1 MNMKTRFLILLM
13 IGFFAHLWNAQTLV
27 KPADFKLSGVAS
39 YLKSKGYTIVE
50 ETPEYIEVK
59 TKNNA
64 DVFLDVDVKKQ
75 VIYYSTNILVN
86 TSASKDKI
94 REYIEMVNDR
104 IPLFSVVYVEEKQKA
119 MFQYSFWIKYGFTY
133 ESLEDSLSEF
143 GLYVGDALDLDKEQ
157 KILQ

>member
-1 MNMKTRFLILLM
+1 MKTNFLTLLLV
-13 IGFFAHLWNAQTLV
+13 GFFANFWTAQTLV
-27 KPADFKLSGVAS
+27 KPADFKLSGITS
-39 YLKSKGYTIVE
+39 YLKGKGYTILE

-64 DVFLDVDVKKQ
+64 DVFLDVDVNKQ
-75 VIYYSTNILVN
+75 VIYYSSNILVN

-94 REYIEMVNDR
+94 REYIEMVNDKM
-104 IPLFSVVYVEEKQKA
+104 PMFSVVYVPEKQKA

-133 ESLEDSLSEF
+133 ESFEDSLSEF

>member
-1 MNMKTRFLILLM
+1 MKTKFLILLM
-13 IGFFAHLWNAQTLV
+13 IGFFANLWTAQTLV
-27 KPADFKLSGVAS
+27 KPADFKLSGVTS
-39 YLKSKGYTIVE
+39 YLKGKGYTIVE
-50 ETPEYIEVK
+50 ENPEYLEVT

-64 DVFLDVDVKKQ
+64 DVFLDVDAKNQ
-75 VIYYSTNILVN
+75 VIYYSSNILVN

-94 REYIEMVNDR
+94 REYIEMVNNKM
-104 IPLFSVVYVEEKQKA
+104 PMFNVVYVEEKQKA
-119 MFQYSFWIKYGFTY
+119 MFQYTFWIKYGFTY